1 MMNSIRIKTLSFA
14 VVVGQLISGCALEKA
29 ATPEDTKITSDVR
42 GLLDEHPDLGPSNSI
57 YVSTSKRVVYLS
69 GIVSTG
75 NERADAEAIARR
87 APGAAEIVNNVAVEN

>member
-1 MMNSIRIKTLSFA
+1 MMNSTCIKTLGFA
-14 VVVGQLISGCALEKA
+14 IVISQMISGCAIERA

-42 GLLDEHPDLGPSNSI
+42 GLLDEHPDLGPSKSI

-69 GIVSTG
+69 GQVATG

-87 APGAAEIVNNVAVEN
+87 APGVADIVNNVAVEN